1 MTFSAQVSSPA
12 QGVKE
17 LEERLGL
24 TLRGSVEGTTTV
36 PTHLALPLD
45 SLAAFLRSHLHLQAQ
60 GETRF
65 PVSLQVLTNTYKL
78 NLPSK

>member
-1 MTFSAQVSSPA
+1 MSSPA

-24 TLRGSVEGTTTV
+24 TLRGFVEGTTTV

-60 GETRF
+60 GERPRSKHIIIIRNFSIGRF
-65 PVSLQVLTNTYKL
+65 RWGC
-78 NLPSK
+78 